1 MKKLLF
7 LLLALPLL
15 GLAVSCDDDD
25 NLPKVDITFSYTN
38 GTVVGSQVYVVK
50 PDTLYIDGISV
61 KAVNTDHEATIAGL
75 VTYYVDGRMPG
86 LVASPY
92 ERIPI
97 VTEGLSIGQHNLSVT
112 MNVAEEGCALAS
124 AVAGVRFNVVADS
137 TDIPSAASGYSNQMP
152 VEYTLK

>member
-97 VTEGLSIGQHNLSVT
+97 VTEGLSIGQHNLSVA
-112 MNVAEEGCALAS
+112 MKVAEEGCAPCS
-124 AVAGVRFNVVADS
+124 AMAGSQVQCCCGSIVSRQA
-137 TDIPSAASGYSNQMP
+137 TSG
-152 VEYTLK
+152 

>member
-75 VTYYVDGRMPG
+75 VTYYIDGQMPG
-86 LVASPY
+86 LVVSPY

-97 VTEGLSIGQHNLSVT
+97 VTEGLSIGQHNLSVA